1 MYNIYTYIYVIY
13 KHEVFSAC
21 LLQTQIFSDQHFYG
35 TVMKTLWYTG
45 VAGII
50 DWELLIYKMGE
61 VTE

>member
-1 MYNIYTYIYVIY
+1 MHDVYIYIHDVCMFIYIYIYIY

-45 VAGII
+45 VGGII
-50 DWELLIYKMGE
+50 D
-61 VTE
+61 